1 MNIIGIILPRVL
13 PPATDK
19 ILMPMLSLQ
28 ESLEM
33 VLPQGLSEM
42 VLLQGLLEM
51 VLLFLEIT
59 LR

>member
-1 MNIIGIILPRVL
+1 VL